1 MYGQPP
7 FGCPCERSSKRTVV
21 SSQGLFSTR
30 FAALLGGAFG
40 VMALSLAVVGLYG
53 VVSFMVGR
61 KTQEI
66 GIRIALGAQ
75 QGSILRMVLANG
87 ISLALV
93 GLLIGVVAAVLA
105 TPLMNGMLLDVNPRD
120 PAIFLAIACALLA
133 ATVAASWIPARRAT
147 RVDPMTALR
156 SE

>member
-1 MYGQPP
+1 M
-7 FGCPCERSSKRTVV
+7 
-21 SSQGLFSTR
+21 L
-30 FAALLGGAFG
+30 
-40 VMALSLAVVGLYG
+40 ALSLAVVGLYG

-61 KTQEI
+61 RTQEI

-105 TPLMNGMLLDVNPRD
+105 TPLMNGMLL
-120 PAIFLAIACALLA
+120 
-133 ATVAASWIPARRAT
+133 
-147 RVDPMTALR
+147 
-156 SE
+156 E